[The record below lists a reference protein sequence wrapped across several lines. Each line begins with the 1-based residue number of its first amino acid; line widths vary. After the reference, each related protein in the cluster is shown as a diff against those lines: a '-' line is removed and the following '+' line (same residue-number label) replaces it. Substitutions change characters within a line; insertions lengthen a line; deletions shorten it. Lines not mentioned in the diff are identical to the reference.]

1 VDVMSTKS
9 PALVFAVDVVNAR
22 EAGALSGPW
31 VAGLWRTNRWPVR
44 YVPAA
49 ALSAPEASDLAVSLG
64 HLAVELGEVFR
75 ARGSVEAAARVST
88 LLAPHAVRLSVS
100 THDGHRPH
108 LHFDDAGQDLA
119 SRLRLNSLGALAGVL
134 AASGDQHRLGG
145 CAAAPCRRVF
155 VDRSRSARQR
165 FCSPACANRATVA
178 AHRARRRPP

>member
-1 VDVMSTKS
+1 MNS
-9 PALVFAVDVVNAR
+9 PALVFAMDLVNAS
-22 EAGALSGPW
+22 EAGALCGPW
-31 VAGLWRTNRWPVR
+31 VAGLWRTDRWPVR
-44 YVPAA
+44 HVPAA
-49 ALSAPEASDLAVSLG
+49 ALSVREANDLAVSLA
-64 HLAVELGEVFR
+64 HLAGELGEVFR
-75 ARGSVEAAARVST
+75 APGPVAAAARVSA

-119 SRLRLNSLGALAGVL
+119 GRLRLNSLGALAGVL

-145 CAAAPCRRVF
+145 CVAAPCRRVF

-178 AHRARRRPP
+178 AHRARRRPS